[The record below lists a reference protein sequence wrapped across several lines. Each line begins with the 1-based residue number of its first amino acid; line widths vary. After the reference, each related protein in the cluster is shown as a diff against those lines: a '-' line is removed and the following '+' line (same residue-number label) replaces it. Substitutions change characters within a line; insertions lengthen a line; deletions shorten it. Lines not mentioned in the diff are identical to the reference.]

1 MKLFIFIFIVAA
13 TTFFV
18 WLCLQFV
25 SWQVWK
31 PEGYT
36 DTPIIRL
43 NFQQWKD
50 IYLLMPERFEISQG
64 SIPGILYKR
73 DTTIYDANKNYYRI
87 SFGFW
92 DYIQF
97 THFWKKRVKFNKKTS
112 ETEQMGDFLTDVQR
126 EINRK
131 RQEINQ
137 DMDQM
142 QNKIFEDSVKLEDI
156 FSSWKE
162 R

>member
-1 MKLFIFIFIVAA
+1 MKLFIFISVIAVLSFL
-13 TTFFV
+13 V
-18 WLCLQFV
+18 WFGWQFV

-36 DTPIIRL
+36 AKSIIKL
-43 NFQQWKD
+43 NFQKWKD
-50 IYLLMPERFEISQG
+50 IYLLMPERFEFSRD
-64 SIPGILYKR
+64 SVPGILYRR
-73 DTTIYDANKNYYRI
+73 DDVNYYCI
-87 SFGFW
+87 YFGFW

-97 THFWKKRVKFNKKTS
+97 AHFWKKKTKFAKKVAKNK
-112 ETEQMGDFLTDVQR
+112 QMSDFLIDVQR

-131 RQEINQ
+131 RQEINR